1 MTTAQQT
8 IRPDRSMTVPFA
20 ECWIHP
26 SARDAAVHVLESGW
40 LTTGREVQAFE
51 PEFAAA
57 VGAAHAVAVSSCTI
71 GLELAFRSLHL
82 RPGAKVLVSTL
93 TFCGAVHAIIHAGLQ
108 PVLVDVDPVIGMP
121 SEDSV
126 RAATTGCGGADALC
140 VVHWAGDPCDVE
152 ALAAAADVPLSR
164 VVEDAAHAVGTRSHG
179 RPVGAGPSAATV
191 FSFYAT
197 KNLPIGEGGMIT
209 TQDEE
214 RAEWLRRARLHGMS
228 TDAWRRYLPGGA
240 WRYDVTDEGLK
251 ANLTDLQ
258 AAIGRAQLRQVS
270 SWQLRRAS
278 IAARYDVALSGL
290 PLGLP
295 HRPDAPDLHAWHLY
309 PVRIDPSA
317 PASRDDVIKALARH
331 SIGASVHFIPI
342 HRLQYFAR
350 TATTPTSMVGADT
363 LFERL
368 VSLPMYPR
376 LTDRQVDAVCLV
388 LEDTLRGAIGVR
400 FS

>member
-1 MTTAQQT
+1 MTTAQHT
-8 IRPDRSMTVPFA
+8 IRSDRSRAVPFA
-20 ECWIHP
+20 DCWIHP
-26 SARDAAVHVLESGW
+26 TARDAALQVLESGW
-40 LTTGREVQAFE
+40 VTTGREVQAFE
-51 PEFAAA
+51 PEFAST
-57 VGAAHAVAVSSCTI
+57 VGAAHAVAVSSCTM

-82 RPGAKVLVSTL
+82 RRGAKVLVSTL
-93 TFCGAVHAIIHAGLQ
+93 TFCGAVHALLHAGLQ
-108 PVLVDVDPVIGMP
+108 PVLVDVDPITGMP
-121 SEDSV
+121 TEGTV
-126 RAATTGCGGADALC
+126 RATSVACGGADALC
-140 VVHWAGDPCDVE
+140 VVHWAGDPCDAE
-152 ALAAAADVPLSR
+152 ALASAAGVPMTR
-164 VVEDAAHAVGTRSHG
+164 VVEDAAHALGTRAHG
-179 RPVGAGPSAATV
+179 RPVGAGPSAASV

-214 RAEWLRRARLHGMS
+214 RADWLRRARLHGMS

-270 SWQLRRAS
+270 SWQARRAA
-278 IAARYDVALSGL
+278 IAARYDVALSEL

-295 HRPDAPDLHAWHLY
+295 HRPDAPDQHAWHLY
-309 PVRIDPSA
+309 PVRIA
-317 PASRDDVIKALARH
+317 PAAPAARDEVISALARH
-331 SIGASVHFIPI
+331 SIGSSVHFIPV

-350 TATTPTSMVGADT
+350 TASAPTSMTGADT
-363 LFERL
+363 LFESL
-368 VSLPMYPR
+368 VSLPLYPR
-376 LTDRQVDAVCLV
+376 LTDQQVDAVCLV